1 MEENFENT
9 AGGNTGAT
17 AGSNTGTNTTGQN
30 NQQGGQ
36 TDKTY
41 TEKEFIAEVDR
52 RVTEALKTAKTK
64 WQTEYDTKLQ
74 AEKDEAVRLAKL
86 SADERAKEEFKNK
99 LTQFETE
106 RTAYQRERL
115 VFECTKQLAAEQLPV
130 EFAEILTG
138 TDADTTKA
146 NIEKFKASFAKSVEA
161 SVTERLKGKTPEKGG
176 EPGAVDPFLAG
187 FKK

>member
-1 MEENFENT
+1 MAEDLKDT
-9 AGGNTGAT
+9 VGGD
-17 AGSNTGTNTTGQN
+17 TGTGVTEHSNPQDEKS
-30 NQQGGQ
+30 
-36 TDKTY
+36 DKTY
-41 TEKEFIAEVDR
+41 TEKEFISEVDR

-64 WQTEYDTKLQ
+64 WQTEYDDKLQ

-99 LTQFETE
+99 LAQFETE
-106 RTAYQRERL
+106 RTAYQKERL

-130 EFAEILTG
+130 EFAEMLTG
-138 TDADTTKA
+138 ADADATKA